1 MYLEAGRHLFARAP
15 APPTWLL
22 WCDWTRIS
30 FSGGNDSV
38 LPLNAAERVTWD
50 PLGWMGDPTMMESG
64 QKVRHDT
71 FVLPYQILQLQKS
84 SDKRFLIG
92 LTTQSGILESVPKSF
107 LVS

>member
-1 MYLEAGRHLFARAP
+1 MRVSRGWSASFCSGTSTTDVAAVVRLDKNFILGRQRF
-15 APPTWLL
+15 
-22 WCDWTRIS
+22 
-30 FSGGNDSV
+30 
-38 LPLNAAERVTWD
+38 
-50 PLGWMGDPTMMESG
+50 MMESG